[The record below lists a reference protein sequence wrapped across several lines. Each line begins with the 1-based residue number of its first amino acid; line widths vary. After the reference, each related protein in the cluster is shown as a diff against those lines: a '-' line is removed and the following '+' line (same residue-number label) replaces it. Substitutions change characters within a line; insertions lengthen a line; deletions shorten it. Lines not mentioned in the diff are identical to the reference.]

1 MNAQQLK
8 NSILQYAMQGKLVPQ
23 DPNDEPAAE
32 LVEQI
37 RKEKEQLIQKK
48 VIKKDKPLPPISDK
62 EIPFDIPE
70 NWKWIRLSEIF
81 RIINGDRG
89 KNYPSKDKLTTE
101 GIPFI
106 SAANIEKGTISKE
119 KLLYMNQEQYD
130 KLSGGKLIEGDMVL
144 CIRGSLGKSGRF
156 PFKMGAI
163 ASSLVILRSYI
174 DENILYEYLNVYLGS
189 NIFNSEIRLY
199 NNGTAQPN
207 LSAKDLSKF
216 RIPLPP
222 LDEQIRIVN
231 KVNELFGVVHKY
243 ELNNI
248 EINNLQNLFP
258 AKLENSILHYAMQGK
273 LVEQDSN
280 EEPAAILIKQIREEK
295 KRLIEEKLIK
305 KETAL
310 SPITDEEIPFDIPDK
325 WEWVRLGDLVTNNT
339 GVSYK
344 KDNLSIKTESMIRI
358 LRGGNIQSLKYLF
371 KPDDIFIDSG
381 FVKKGLILRKNTLIT
396 PAVTSLENIGKLAR
410 IDTDYENVAV
420 GGFVLMLNP
429 IVNNEILS
437 KYLAYVLNSGFHRNA
452 CRNIT
457 KKSGQAFYNLSR
469 TKMMELLVPL
479 PPLKEQKRIVKRIDE
494 SIRISEKLK

>member
-8 NSILQYAMQGKLVPQ
+8 KSILQYAMQGKLVAQ
-23 DPNDEPAAE
+23 DPNDGYAAE

-37 RKEKEQLIQKK
+37 RIEKDQLIQKK
-48 VIKKDKPLPPISDK
+48 VIKKDKALQPISDK

-89 KNYPSKDKLTTE
+89 KNYPSKAKLTTE

-156 PFKMGAI
+156 PFKTGAI

-174 DENILYEYLNVYLGS
+174 DENILYEYLNVYFGS
-189 NIFNSEIRLY
+189 SIFNSEIRLY

-207 LSAKDLSKF
+207 LSAKDLAMF

-231 KVNELFGVVHKY
+231 KVEDLFGVVHKY
-243 ELNNI
+243 ELNSI
-248 EINNLQNLFP
+248 EINNLQDLFP

-273 LVEQDSN
+273 LVEQNPND
-280 EEPAAILIKQIREEK
+280 EPAAELIKHIREEK
-295 KRLIEEKLIK
+295 ERLIEEKIIK
-305 KETAL
+305 KEKAL
-310 SPITDEEIPFDIPDK
+310 PPIGDEEIPFDIPDT
-325 WEWVRLGDLVTNNT
+325 WEWVRVSEICRVNPKNRLEDEKEAAFIPMKLIEDGLKNSHSYELRKWREIKKGYTHFQTGDIVIAKITPCFENLKSAIIKDLPNNT
-339 GVSYK
+339 GAGTTELFVLRPYLSNIDKNYLLWIFKSSYFIKGGISSFSGTAGQQRVSR
-344 KDNLSIKTESMIRI
+344 T
-358 LRGGNIQSLKYLF
+358 F
-371 KPDDIFIDSG
+371 
-381 FVKKGLILRKNTLIT
+381 
-396 PAVTSLENIGKLAR
+396 LEN
-410 IDTDYENVAV
+410 
-420 GGFVLMLNP
+420 
-429 IVNNEILS
+429 
-437 KYLAYVLNSGFHRNA
+437 
-452 CRNIT
+452 
-457 KKSGQAFYNLSR
+457 
-469 TKMMELLVPL
+469 LVIPL
-479 PPLKEQKRIVKRIDE
+479 PPLNEQKRIV
-494 SIRISEKLK
+494 EKINNFRNKIQKL

>member
-1 MNAQQLK
+1 
-8 NSILQYAMQGKLVPQ
+8 
-23 DPNDEPAAE
+23 
-32 LVEQI
+32 
-37 RKEKEQLIQKK
+37 
-48 VIKKDKPLPPISDK
+48 
-62 EIPFDIPE
+62 
-70 NWKWIRLSEIF
+70 
-81 RIINGDRG
+81 
-89 KNYPSKDKLTTE
+89 
-101 GIPFI
+101 
-106 SAANIEKGTISKE
+106 
-119 KLLYMNQEQYD
+119 
-130 KLSGGKLIEGDMVL
+130 
-144 CIRGSLGKSGRF
+144 
-156 PFKMGAI
+156 
-163 ASSLVILRSYI
+163 
-174 DENILYEYLNVYLGS
+174 
-189 NIFNSEIRLY
+189 
-199 NNGTAQPN
+199 
-207 LSAKDLSKF
+207 
-216 RIPLPP
+216 
-222 LDEQIRIVN
+222 
-231 KVNELFGVVHKY
+231 
-243 ELNNI
+243 
-248 EINNLQNLFP
+248 
-258 AKLENSILHYAMQGK
+258 MQGK
-273 LVEQDSN
+273 LVEQDSD